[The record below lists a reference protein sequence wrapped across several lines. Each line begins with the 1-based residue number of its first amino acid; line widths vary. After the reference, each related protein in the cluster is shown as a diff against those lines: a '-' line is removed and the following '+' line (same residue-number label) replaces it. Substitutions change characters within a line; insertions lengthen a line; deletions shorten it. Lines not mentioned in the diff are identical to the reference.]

1 MNEQEDIKVESRMKK
16 IFQILEA
23 SNLHAMVLIPSPTFT
38 YLTGLQYH
46 LDERPKV
53 LIIGRGI
60 EPIMVLPE
68 FEAGMLAHSPL
79 QVKAFLYG
87 ENQDLWGEVFKEACE
102 YVNLAGKNVGI
113 EPLHMRARELY
124 LLQEGS
130 PTTSFISA
138 SPALDALRMQKDE
151 KEIDKMRK
159 AAQIAQNAFK
169 ATLSVIKAGV
179 TEKEIASEL
188 VMQLL
193 QHGSDPSLGFLPI
206 VASGPNGANPH
217 AHPTNRHLS
226 PGDLV
231 VIDWGARYEG
241 YCSDI
246 TRTLAIGGI
255 SPELEKYAQ
264 IVADA
269 NKAGRHAAKS
279 GVTAAQVDKAARDVI
294 ENADYGQY
302 FIHRTGHGLGM
313 EVHEPPYITNAN
325 QAVLKNGMTFTVEPG
340 IYISG
345 YMGIR
350 IEDDVVVRDQGGE
363 SLTDLP
369 RELIKIY

>member
-1 MNEQEDIKVESRMKK
+1 MSETRLNRLMQVMKEANVE
-16 IFQILEA
+16 
-23 SNLHAMVLIPSPTFT
+23 AMVLIPSPTFI
-38 YLTGLQYH
+38 YLTGLHYH

-53 LIIGRGI
+53 LILGKDI
-60 EPIMVLPE
+60 EPAMILPE
-68 FEAGMLAHSPL
+68 FETGMLSSSLIP
-79 QVKAFLYG
+79 VITFVYG
-87 ENQDLWGEVFKEACE
+87 ENQDLWPSVFKQACTALG
-102 YVNLAGKNVGI
+102 LAGKKVGI
-113 EPLHMRARELY
+113 EPLHLRARELY
-124 LLQEGS
+124 LLQEAT
-130 PTTSFISA
+130 PTTRFVSIS
-138 SPALDALRMQKDE
+138 SVLDRFRMQKDE
-151 KEIDKMRK
+151 KEISKMRK

-169 ATLSVIKAGV
+169 ATLNSVKVGI

-193 QHGSDPSLGFLPI
+193 QHGSDSSSSFQPI

-217 AHPTNRHLS
+217 AHPTDRHLS

-231 VIDWGARYEG
+231 VIDWGAKFEG
-241 YCSDI
+241 YYSDI
-246 TRTLAIGGI
+246 TRTLAMGGI

-264 IVADA
+264 VVAEA
-269 NKAGRHAAKS
+269 NKAGRFAAKT
-279 GVTAAQVDKAARDVI
+279 GATAAQVDQAARNTI
-294 ENADYGQY
+294 ERAGYGQY

-313 EVHEPPYITNAN
+313 EVHEPPYITGEN
-325 QAVLKNGMTFTVEPG
+325 QTVLKNGMTCTIEPG

-350 IEDDVVVRDQGGE
+350 IEDDVVVRDQGAE

>member
-1 MNEQEDIKVESRMKK
+1 MNEDRIKTVEKLLDEGK
-16 IFQILEA
+16 
-23 SNLHAMVLIPSPTFT
+23 LHALILIPGPTFN
-38 YLTGLQYH
+38 YLTGWHFH

-53 LIIGRGI
+53 LILTKNA
-60 EPIMVLPE
+60 EPVLILPE
-68 FEAGMLAHSPL
+68 FESGALSGETAPVKTFPYSENTETWPAVFQQACDAAGLP
-79 QVKAFLYG
+79 
-87 ENQDLWGEVFKEACE
+87 
-102 YVNLAGKNVGI
+102 GKKVSI
-113 EPLHMRARELY
+113 EPLHMRATELF
-124 LLQEGS
+124 LLQEAS
-130 PTTSFISA
+130 PTTQFLPASA
-138 SPALDALRMQKDE
+138 SLGSLRMQKDE
-151 KEIDKMRK
+151 KEIGKMRK
-159 AAQIAQNAFK
+159 AAQIAQNAFR
-169 ATLSVIKAGV
+169 ATLPSIKVGV

-188 VMQLL
+188 VLQLL
-193 QHGSDPSLGFLPI
+193 QHGSDPDIGFFPI

-217 AHPTNRHLS
+217 AMPSDRHFS

-231 VIDWGARYEG
+231 VIDWGARFEG

-279 GVTAAQVDKAARDVI
+279 GVKAGDVDRATRDVI
-294 ENADYGQY
+294 EKAGYGQY
-302 FIHRTGHGLGM
+302 FTHRTGHGLGT
-313 EVHEPPYITNAN
+313 EVHEPPYITAESDLI
-325 QAVLKNGMTFTVEPG
+325 LKNGMTFTVEPG

-350 IEDDVVVRDQGGE
+350 IEDDVIVRDQGGE